1 MLRAAYWLSAVI
13 YLPLGL
19 VLYFFPSGL
28 SQLLGLSPLW
38 LARLSGALLTAWGGL
53 VIAAAF
59 RPDSVTRYGLAAAN
73 LLAVAT
79 LVPAALRGT
88 VGAASGTVLVVC
100 GILGVS
106 GLLVIAGGTHRA

>member
-19 VLYFFPSGL
+19 ILYFFPTSL
-28 SQLLGLSPLW
+28 SQLLSLSPLW

-53 VIAAAF
+53 IIAAAF
-59 RPDSVTRYGLAAAN
+59 KPDSITRYGLAAAN

-79 LVPAALRGT
+79 LVPATLRGT
-88 VGAASGTVLVVC
+88 VGAASSAVLIVC
-100 GILGVS
+100 GVLGVS
-106 GLLVIAGGTHRA
+106 GLLALAGGTHRA